1 VRALLEEALA
11 LCREVGNKE
20 SMSFGLADLGEVVL
34 QQGDAVEARSRL
46 QQSLALSREIGKK
59 EYMASSLRLLARV
72 AAFEGDY
79 PAARARYQESLAIG
93 SQGSHNLNIPSS
105 LEGLADVVAMQ
116 GEPAWAARLWGT
128 AQALRQA
135 RGIPLPPV
143 YRADYDRVV
152 AAACS
157 QHGEQAF
164 AAAWAQ
170 GRTMTPEQAL
180 AAEDQQILPTPT
192 PSSRPTATSPDGLT
206 AREVEVLRLV
216 AQGLPD
222 AQVAQQL
229 VISSHTVNSH
239 LKAIY
244 GKIGVSSRSAATR
257 YAVEQHLM

>member
-1 VRALLEEALA
+1 MGDIGGVTWSLFGLAKVLFCSQGDPATVRALLEEALA

-34 QQGDAVEARSRL
+34 QQGDAVEARARL
-46 QQSLALSREIGKK
+46 QESLALAREIGKK

-72 AAFEGDY
+72 AAFQGDY

-143 YRADYDRVV
+143 YAADYDRAV

-157 QHGEQAF
+157 HLGEQAF
-164 AAAWAQ
+164 
-170 GRTMTPEQAL
+170 
-180 AAEDQQILPTPT
+180 PT
-192 PSSRPTATSPDGLT
+192 RC
-206 AREVEVLRLV
+206 
-216 AQGLPD
+216 
-222 AQVAQQL
+222 
-229 VISSHTVNSH
+229 
-239 LKAIY
+239 
-244 GKIGVSSRSAATR
+244 ATR
-257 YAVEQHLM
+257 W

>member
-1 VRALLEEALA
+1 M
-11 LCREVGNKE
+11 GHKE
-20 SMSFGLADLGEVVL
+20 SISWALADLGEVVL
-34 QQGDAVEARSRL
+34 QQGDAVKARSRL
-46 QQSLALSREIGKK
+46 QESLGLAREIGKK

-72 AAFEGDY
+72 AAFQGDY
-79 PAARARYQESLAIG
+79 PAARALYEESLAIG
-93 SQGSHNLNIPSS
+93 SQVSHNLDVPSS

-180 AAEDQQILPTPT
+180 AAEGQPLLPTPN
-192 PSSRPTATSPDGLT
+192 PPARPAATYPDGLT
-206 AREVEVLRLV
+206 AREVEVLRLL
-216 AQGLPD
+216 AQGLTD
-222 AQVAQQL
+222 AQIAEQL
-229 VISSHTVNSH
+229 VLSLHTVHAH
-239 LKAIY
+239 LRTIY
-244 GKIGVSSRSAATR
+244 SKLGVTSRSAATR
-257 YAVEQHLM
+257 YTFEHQLV